1 MAEERIFLEGEE
13 GPPAIAKRARI
24 AARSLS
30 GFPSEKKNSVL
41 LAVADGIE
49 AARDSILEA
58 NRADVLRLR
67 TTSEEIPS
75 SLRPSSSSSSS
86 AEISSSS
93 RSLLDRLVLDE
104 EKVRG
109 MAAGVRAVAALP
121 DPVSRVLTRTLLD
134 DGLVL
139 ERVTVPI
146 GVLLFVFESRPD
158 AVPQI
163 ASLALKSGNAAILKG
178 GRESARSTSAILDV
192 FARVCAAHAVPE
204 GALQSVGGRA
214 DVDALLALD
223 DDIDLVIP
231 RGGYDL
237 VKHIKA
243 NTRIAV
249 LGHSEGICHVYVDR
263 FADEAMATAIALD
276 AKLQY
281 PAACNAAETLLVHRE
296 AAVRFLVPLL
306 SRIAK
311 AGTELR
317 ACEKTR
323 ALAASIPLS
332 PATEEDWRTEYGGP
346 VLAVKIVES
355 LDEAVE
361 HVNRYGSHH
370 TEAIVTDDARTAESF
385 LARVDAAG
393 VFHNAST
400 RFADGFRYGFGA
412 EVGVSTSRLH
422 SRGPVGL
429 DGLVTYKYVLRGSG
443 QVVSSYSGK
452 GARPFRH
459 EKID

>member
-1 MAEERIFLEGEE
+1 MSEERRFLEGEE
-13 GPPAIAKRARI
+13 GPEPAAIVAKLGRR
-24 AARSLS
+24 AARSLAVL
-30 GFPSEKKNSVL
+30 PSEKKNSIL
-41 LAVADGIE
+41 LTVADGID
-49 AARDSILEA
+49 AARDAILEA
-58 NRADVLRLR
+58 NRQDVLQLS
-67 TTSEEIPS
+67 TTFKEIPS
-75 SLRPSSSSSSS
+75 SLSSSS

-93 RSLLDRLVLDE
+93 RFPLDRLVLDE
-104 EKVRG
+104 AKVHA

-121 DPVSRVLTRTLLD
+121 DPVSRVLSRTLLD

-139 ERVTVPI
+139 EKITVPI

-178 GRESARSTSAILDV
+178 GRESARSTAALLDV
-192 FARVCAAHAVPE
+192 FAKALAAQPEVPA

-223 DDIDLVIP
+223 EEIDLVIP

-237 VKHIKA
+237 VKHVKA
-243 NTRIAV
+243 TTRIPV
-249 LGHSEGICHVYVDR
+249 LGHAEGVCHVYVDR
-263 FADEAMATAIALD
+263 AADEAMASAIVLD

-281 PAACNAAETLLVHRE
+281 PAACNAAETLLLHRE
-296 AAVRFLVPLL
+296 AAGRFLVPLL
-306 SRIAK
+306 SRLAQ
-311 AGTELR
+311 AGIELR

-323 ALAASIPLS
+323 SLAPALALS
-332 PATEEDWRTEYGGP
+332 PASEEDWRAEYGGP
-346 VLAVKIVES
+346 VLAVRIVES
-355 LDEAVE
+355 LDEAID

-370 TEAIVTDDARTAESF
+370 TEAIVTADPAAAEAF

-422 SRGPVGL
+422 ARGPVGL

-443 QVVSSYSGK
+443 QVVATYSGK
-452 GARPFRH
+452 AAKPFRH

>member
-13 GPPAIAKRARI
+13 GPSGIARRARR
-24 AARSLS
+24 AARSLAVAS
-30 GFPSEKKNSVL
+30 SEKRDEIL
-41 LAVADGIE
+41 RMVADGID
-49 AARDSILEA
+49 AARDAILEA
-58 NRADVLRLR
+58 NRQDVLQLS
-67 TTSEEIPS
+67 TTFKEIPS
-75 SLRPSSSSSSS
+75 SY
-86 AEISSSS
+86 SS
-93 RSLLDRLVLDE
+93 RSLLDRLLLDE
-104 EKVRG
+104 AKVAA

-121 DPVSRVLTRTLLD
+121 DPSGRVLSRTLLD

-139 ERVTVPI
+139 EKVSCPL
-146 GVLLFVFESRPD
+146 GVLLVIFESRPD

-178 GRESARSTSAILDV
+178 GRESARSTAAILDV
-192 FARVCAAHAVPE
+192 FAKAYAAHAVPD

-214 DVDALLALD
+214 EVDALLALD

-237 VKHIKA
+237 VKHVKA
-243 NTRIAV
+243 ATRIPV
-249 LGHSEGICHVYVDR
+249 LGHSEGVCHVYVDR
-263 FADEAMATAIALD
+263 AASEAMATAIVLD

-296 AAVRFLVPLL
+296 AAGKLLVPLL
-306 SRIAK
+306 SRLRE
-311 AGTELR
+311 AGIELR
-317 ACEKTR
+317 ACETTR
-323 ALAASIPLS
+323 ALAPALALSSAS
-332 PATEEDWRTEYGGP
+332 EEDWRAEYGAP
-346 VLAVKIVES
+346 VLAVKVVES
-355 LDEAVE
+355 LDEAIE

-370 TEAIVTDDARTAESF
+370 TEAIVTDDASAAEEF

-422 SRGPVGL
+422 ARGPVGL
-429 DGLVTYKYVLRGSG
+429 DGLETYKYVLRGSG
-443 QVVSSYSGK
+443 QVVKTYSGK

-459 EKID
+459 VKLS

>member
-1 MAEERIFLEGEE
+1 MSEKKIFLEGEE
-13 GPPAIAKRARI
+13 AARRVASAARI
-24 AARSLS
+24 AAQRLAVL
-30 GFPSEKKNSVL
+30 PLETKNRAL

-49 AARDSILEA
+49 ANRTAILEA
-58 NRADVLRLR
+58 NRADVFQLRS
-67 TTSEEIPS
+67 TFEEIPS
-75 SLRPSSSSSSS
+75 SS
-86 AEISSSS
+86 ACSS

-104 EKVRG
+104 RRVAA

-121 DPVSRVLTRTLLD
+121 DPVGRVLARTLLD

-139 ERVTVPI
+139 EKVTVPI
-146 GVLLFVFESRPD
+146 GVLLVVFESRPD

-178 GRESARSTSAILDV
+178 GRESARSTAAILDV
-192 FARVCAAHAVPE
+192 FARAYAVHAIPE

-214 DVDALLALD
+214 DVDALLSLD

-237 VKHIKA
+237 VKHVKA
-243 NTRIAV
+243 KTRIPV
-249 LGHSEGICHVYVDR
+249 LGHAEGVCHVYVDR
-263 FADEAMATAIALD
+263 AADEEMAAAIVLD

-296 AAVRFLVPLL
+296 AAERFLPRLL
-306 SRIAK
+306 ARLAA
-311 AGTELR
+311 AGVELR
-317 ACEKTR
+317 ASAATR
-323 ALAASIPLS
+323 SLAPGVRFS
-332 PATEEDWRTEYGGP
+332 PSEPDFRSEYGAP

-355 LDEAVE
+355 LDEAFE

-370 TEAIVTDDARTAESF
+370 TEAIVTEDPAAAEAF

-393 VFHNAST
+393 AFHNAST

-422 SRGPVGL
+422 ARGPVGL
-429 DGLVTYKYVLRGSG
+429 DGLVTHKYVLRGSG
-443 QVVSSYSGK
+443 QVVATYSGK
-452 GARPFRH
+452 DARPFRH
-459 EKID
+459 QRID

>member
-1 MAEERIFLEGEE
+1 
-13 GPPAIAKRARI
+13 
-24 AARSLS
+24 
-30 GFPSEKKNSVL
+30 
-41 LAVADGIE
+41 
-49 AARDSILEA
+49 
-58 NRADVLRLR
+58 
-67 TTSEEIPS
+67 
-75 SLRPSSSSSSS
+75 
-86 AEISSSS
+86 
-93 RSLLDRLVLDE
+93 
-104 EKVRG
+104 
-109 MAAGVRAVAALP
+109 
-121 DPVSRVLTRTLLD
+121 RTLLD

-139 ERVTVPI
+139 EKVTCPI
-146 GVLLFVFESRPD
+146 GVLLVVFESRPD

-178 GRESARSTSAILDV
+178 GRESALSTAAILGAFSKA
-192 FARVCAAHAVPE
+192 FAASSGVPE

-237 VKHIKA
+237 VKHVKA
-243 NTRIAV
+243 NTRIPV
-249 LGHSEGICHVYVDR
+249 LGHAEGVCHVYVDR
-263 FADEAMATAIALD
+263 AADEAMATAIVLD

-296 AAVRFLVPLL
+296 AAAKFLVPLL
-306 SRIAK
+306 TRLGE
-311 AGTELR
+311 AGIELR
-317 ACEKTR
+317 ACEMTS
-323 ALAASIPLS
+323 ALAPALALS
-332 PATEEDWRTEYGGP
+332 PASEEDWRTEYGAP

-355 LDEAVE
+355 LDEAVD
-361 HVNRYGSHH
+361 HVNRFGSHH
-370 TEAIVTDDARTAESF
+370 TEAIVTDDPAAAEAF

-422 SRGPVGL
+422 ARGPVGL
-429 DGLVTYKYVLRGSG
+429 DGLVTHKYVLRGTG
-443 QVVSSYSGK
+443 HIVATYSGK

-459 EKID
+459 EKLG

>member
-1 MAEERIFLEGEE
+1 MFLEGEE
-13 GPPAIAKRARI
+13 GPVAIAKRARR
-24 AARSLS
+24 AARGLAVL
-30 GFPSEKKNSVL
+30 PSEKKDEIL
-41 LAVADGIE
+41 RMVADGLD
-49 AARDSILEA
+49 AARDVILEA
-58 NRADVLRLR
+58 NRQDVDAARS
-67 TTSEEIPS
+67 TFKEIS
-75 SLRPSSSSSSS
+75 S
-86 AEISSSS
+86 SSSS

-104 EKVRG
+104 AKVAA

-121 DPVSRVLTRTLLD
+121 DPSGRVLSRTLLD

-139 ERVTVPI
+139 EKVSCPL
-146 GVLLFVFESRPD
+146 GVLLVVFESRPD

-178 GRESARSTSAILDV
+178 GRESARSTAAILDV
-192 FARVCAAHAVPE
+192 FARIYAAHGMPV
-204 GALQSVGGRA
+204 GTLTSVGARA
-214 DVDALLALD
+214 EVDALLALD

-237 VKHIKA
+237 VKHVKA
-243 NTRIAV
+243 ATRIPV
-249 LGHSEGICHVYVDR
+249 LGHAEGVCHVYVDR
-263 FADEAMATAIALD
+263 AADEAMAAAIVLD

-296 AAVRFLVPLL
+296 AAATFLVPLL
-306 SRIAK
+306 SRLGE
-311 AGTELR
+311 AGIELR
-317 ACEKTR
+317 ACEKAR
-323 ALAASIPLS
+323 AFAPALALS
-332 PATEEDWRTEYGGP
+332 PATEDDWRAEYGAP

-355 LDEAVE
+355 LDEAIE

-370 TEAIVTDDARTAESF
+370 TEAIVTGDAAAAETF

-422 SRGPVGL
+422 ARGPVGL

-443 QVVSSYSGK
+443 QVVATYSGRD
-452 GARPFRH
+452 ARPFRH
-459 EKID
+459 EKLD

>member
-1 MAEERIFLEGEE
+1 MEGEE
-13 GPPAIAKRARI
+13 GPAAIAKRARI
-24 AARSLS
+24 AARSLAV
-30 GFPSEKKNSVL
+30 FPAEKKNSVL
-41 LAVADGIE
+41 HAVADGID
-49 AARDSILEA
+49 AARDAILEA
-58 NRADVLRLR
+58 NRRDVLQLS
-67 TTSEEIPS
+67 TTFKEIPS
-75 SLRPSSSSSSS
+75 SL
-86 AEISSSS
+86 SSSS

-104 EKVRG
+104 EKVRA

-121 DPVSRVLTRTLLD
+121 DPSGRVLARTLLD

-139 ERVTVPI
+139 EKVSCPL
-146 GVLLFVFESRPD
+146 GVLLVVFESRPD

-163 ASLALKSGNAAILKG
+163 ASLALQSGNAAILKG
-178 GRESARSTSAILDV
+178 GRESARSTAAILDV
-192 FARVCAAHAVPE
+192 FAKAYAAHAVPD

-214 DVDALLALD
+214 EVDALLALD

-237 VKHIKA
+237 VKHVKA
-243 NTRIAV
+243 NTRIPV
-249 LGHSEGICHVYVDR
+249 LGHAEGVCHVFVDR
-263 FADEAMATAIALD
+263 AADGAMAAAIVLD

-296 AAVRFLVPLL
+296 AASKFLVPLL
-306 SRIAK
+306 SRLGE
-311 AGTELR
+311 AGIELR

-323 ALAASIPLS
+323 ALAPALALS
-332 PATEEDWRTEYGGP
+332 PASEDEWRTEYGAP

-355 LDEAVE
+355 LDEAIE

-370 TEAIVTDDARTAESF
+370 TEAIVTDDAAAAEEF

-422 SRGPVGL
+422 ARGPVGL
-429 DGLVTYKYVLRGSG
+429 EGLVTYKYVLRGSG
-443 QVVSSYSGK
+443 HVVATYSGK

-459 EKID
+459 VKLG

>member
-1 MAEERIFLEGEE
+1 MSEEKKIFSEGEE
-13 GPPAIAKRARI
+13 GARRVASAARI
-24 AARSLS
+24 AARLLAVL
-30 GFPSEKKNSVL
+30 PSETKNDVL
-41 LAVADGIE
+41 RDVADGIE
-49 AARDSILEA
+49 ANRAAILEA
-58 NRADVLRLR
+58 NRADVLQLH
-67 TTSEEIPS
+67 TTFEEI
-75 SLRPSSSSSSS
+75 PSSSSSSS
-86 AEISSSS
+86 FSSAEISSSPS

-104 EKVRG
+104 EKVRA

-121 DPVSRVLTRTLLD
+121 DPVGRVLSRTLLD

-139 ERVTVPI
+139 EKVTVPI
-146 GVLLFVFESRPD
+146 GVLLFIFESRPD

-178 GRESARSTSAILDV
+178 GRESAHSTSAVLDV
-192 FARVCAAHAVPE
+192 FSTAFAAHAVPE

-237 VKHIKA
+237 VKHVKA
-243 NTRIAV
+243 KTRIPV
-249 LGHSEGICHVYVDR
+249 LGHAEGVCHVYVDR
-263 FADEAMATAIALD
+263 AADEAMASAIVLD

-296 AAVRFLVPLL
+296 AADRFGVSLL
-306 SRIAK
+306 ERLIA
-311 AGTELR
+311 AGVDLR
-317 ACEKTR
+317 ACAATR
-323 ALAASIPLS
+323 ALAPSLPLS
-332 PATEEDWRTEYGGP
+332 PASDDDWRAEYGAP

-355 LDEAVE
+355 LDEAIE

-370 TEAIVTDDARTAESF
+370 TEAIVTDDVQAAEAF

-422 SRGPVGL
+422 ARGPVGL

-443 QVVSSYSGK
+443 QVVATYSGN

-459 EKID
+459 ERID